1 MIKMQY
7 KADKAWAC
15 GEERAQISQLASWKP
30 VDWWILLQP
39 NIKHNSVCQQA
50 GHGSAKEL
58 LGW

>member
-39 NIKHNSVCQQA
+39 NIKHNTQHGLSA
-50 GHGSAKEL
+50 GWA
-58 LGW
+58 WIC